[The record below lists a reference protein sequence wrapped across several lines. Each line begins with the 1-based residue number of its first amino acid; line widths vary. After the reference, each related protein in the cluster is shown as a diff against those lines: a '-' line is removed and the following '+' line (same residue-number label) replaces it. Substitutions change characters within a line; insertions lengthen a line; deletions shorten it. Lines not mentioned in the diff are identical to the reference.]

1 MFPQDAELWIRVTER
16 LVWTV
21 DSSVQKAEDEA
32 RSRDP
37 TDTAAEATAELADS

>member
-1 MFPQDAELWIRVTER
+1 MFPQDAKHPVPER

-21 DSSVQKAEDEA
+21 DSSTQRPEDEA

-37 TDTAAEATAELADS
+37 TDTAAEVVAELADS